1 MKKIRSFILILIS
14 NLILLLLI
22 DYLFFYYIEFKRQ
35 NIGFIESIEKYIEY
49 THIINIDELF
59 LEKEYDNYFRDFK
72 KESSKRSILIFGGS
86 FGYGFLLEPQQ
97 SISYKLSE
105 HSGRSVFNRSI
116 SSLGIQYV
124 PYIVEHYDLEKIVND
139 PEYIIFILIDNH
151 LYRLYREIMDIDYPY
166 IDILYKENKNI
177 LEERRP
183 FYSFLFKSAII
194 RYINVKL
201 INYLYNK
208 KDKDKIFDFMKAHF
222 LKMKSIL
229 NKKFP
234 NSKLVILHYEE
245 CQESWIFDNPRWDE
259 LRDEGFIII
268 NSYELTNEHL
278 FEEKYKIPNDIHPNE
293 AAWDLLVPKL
303 VERLE
308 L

>member
-1 MKKIRSFILILIS
+1 MKKICTFILIVII

-22 DYLFFYYIEFKRQ
+22 DYSFFYYIEFKRQ
-35 NIGFIESIEKYIEY
+35 NISFKESIEKYIRC
-49 THIINIDELF
+49 TNIIDIDESYLD
-59 LEKEYDNYFRDFK
+59 KANNNYFRDFK
-72 KESSKRSILIFGGS
+72 KESSKRSISIFGCS
-86 FGYGFLLEPQQ
+86 FGYGYLLKPEQ
-97 SISYKLSE
+97 SLSYKLSE
-105 HSGRSVFNRSI
+105 HTGRSVFNRSI

-151 LYRLYREIMDIDYPY
+151 LYRLYREIMDIDDPH

-234 NSKLVILHYEE
+234 NSKLVILQYEE
-245 CQESWIFDNPRWDE
+245 NENSWIFNNPRWNE

-278 FEEKYKIPNDIHPNE
+278 FEEKYRIPNDVHPNE
-293 AAWDLLVPKL
+293 KAWDLLVPKL